1 MKKQK
6 TVIMLEDIKENML
19 GEKHESLLD
28 ENKMLRELLK
38 SALDENKKFC
48 EDLELKQKEVDSY
61 KKMNI
66 EGKEEYGNLRKLY
79 DGAKAERNE
88 YFRMYSELLN
98 ENKDLK
104 KSYENFVKAKNAQYL
119 RKRKTSSQ
127 KDVDALNLKLEKAR
141 ACISDLEAKNEFF
154 YQESIHLKKRLDV
167 YYSLHEGKNDVFD
180 TVTGIV
186 DELEKAFRVTFEFTE
201 PSLKGMAELFR
212 KEKAKMEYQYANIE
226 YVDKMFDKIVKA
238 QKSLKEKEEKFE
250 TNKKMVEEL
259 YPRFY
264 YLIKNKKL
272 VLEQISNL
280 KRWEEEVIR
289 KYVDE
294 CWGFVQEHREY
305 LMYVPSYEE
314 HIEPEMQDTFD
325 NIIPQGKSVKI
336 YVTQPEHT
344 NYMVDIITEKDH
356 VWKAID
362 NQISDEDISKL
373 ESKLNVILPLS
384 YKIYLKYKH
393 FYEIFW
399 DLDVRLYPKPI
410 HSWNKILIE
419 NNEEL
424 QEEILNKGYFAIGR
438 YSDYGV
444 IALKLTDDENKEGEI
459 LLFDYETPETE
470 VLAPN
475 FIEFLNQILQN
486 PKPVLQELKGW
497 EKKMYKME

>member
-6 TVIMLEDIKENML
+6 TVIMLENIKENML

-226 YVDKMFDKIVKA
+226 YVDKMFDKIMKA
-238 QKSLKEKEEKFE
+238 EKSLKEKEEKFE

-272 VLEQISNL
+272 KDAYERLMEQEFEYERRKSRLQENEALL
-280 KRWEEEVIR
+280 KREERWLHSELVGMNKQRDELINENIEIQRQLYAEIEKNEQVLFIIR
-289 KYVDE
+289 SLNSMNPLYEKITKELVASVRGEKTRHIVTSFLKGESIYE
-294 CWGFVQEHREY
+294 IAQRE
-305 LMYVPSYEE
+305 
-314 HIEPEMQDTFD
+314 
-325 NIIPQGKSVKI
+325 GKSATSVRRMVLLSLMVK
-336 YVTQPEHT
+336 TR
-344 NYMVDIITEKDH
+344 K
-356 VWKAID
+356 
-362 NQISDEDISKL
+362 
-373 ESKLNVILPLS
+373 
-384 YKIYLKYKH
+384 
-393 FYEIFW
+393 
-399 DLDVRLYPKPI
+399 
-410 HSWNKILIE
+410 
-419 NNEEL
+419 
-424 QEEILNKGYFAIGR
+424 
-438 YSDYGV
+438 
-444 IALKLTDDENKEGEI
+444 
-459 LLFDYETPETE
+459 
-470 VLAPN
+470 
-475 FIEFLNQILQN
+475 
-486 PKPVLQELKGW
+486 
-497 EKKMYKME
+497 

>member
-280 KRWEEEVIR
+280 KRWEEELKDNKIKDAYERLMEQEFEIQRQLYAEIEKNEQVLFIIR
-289 KYVDE
+289 SLNSMNPLYEKITKELVASVRGEKTRHIVSSFLKGESIYE
-294 CWGFVQEHREY
+294 IAQRE
-305 LMYVPSYEE
+305 
-314 HIEPEMQDTFD
+314 
-325 NIIPQGKSVKI
+325 GKSATSVRRMVLLSLKVK
-336 YVTQPEHT
+336 TR
-344 NYMVDIITEKDH
+344 K
-356 VWKAID
+356 
-362 NQISDEDISKL
+362 
-373 ESKLNVILPLS
+373 
-384 YKIYLKYKH
+384 
-393 FYEIFW
+393 
-399 DLDVRLYPKPI
+399 
-410 HSWNKILIE
+410 
-419 NNEEL
+419 
-424 QEEILNKGYFAIGR
+424 
-438 YSDYGV
+438 
-444 IALKLTDDENKEGEI
+444 
-459 LLFDYETPETE
+459 
-470 VLAPN
+470 
-475 FIEFLNQILQN
+475 
-486 PKPVLQELKGW
+486 
-497 EKKMYKME
+497 

>member
-6 TVIMLEDIKENML
+6 TVIMLENIKENML

-104 KSYENFVKAKNAQYL
+104 KSYENFVKAKNAQYYAEICAAMKEASEGELKGVLGYTQYL

-226 YVDKMFDKIVKA
+226 YVDKMFDKIMKA
-238 QKSLKEKEEKFE
+238 EKSLKEKEEKFE

-280 KRWEEEVIR
+280 KRWEEELKDNKIKDAYERLMEQEFEYERRKSRLQENEALLKREERWLHSELVGMNKQRDELINENIEIQRQLYAEIEKNEQVLFIIR
-289 KYVDE
+289 SLNSMNPLYEKITKELVASVRGEKTRHIVTSFLKGESIYE
-294 CWGFVQEHREY
+294 IAQRE
-305 LMYVPSYEE
+305 
-314 HIEPEMQDTFD
+314 
-325 NIIPQGKSVKI
+325 GKSATSVRRMVLLSLMVK
-336 YVTQPEHT
+336 TR
-344 NYMVDIITEKDH
+344 K
-356 VWKAID
+356 
-362 NQISDEDISKL
+362 
-373 ESKLNVILPLS
+373 
-384 YKIYLKYKH
+384 
-393 FYEIFW
+393 
-399 DLDVRLYPKPI
+399 
-410 HSWNKILIE
+410 
-419 NNEEL
+419 
-424 QEEILNKGYFAIGR
+424 
-438 YSDYGV
+438 
-444 IALKLTDDENKEGEI
+444 
-459 LLFDYETPETE
+459 
-470 VLAPN
+470 
-475 FIEFLNQILQN
+475 
-486 PKPVLQELKGW
+486 
-497 EKKMYKME
+497 

>member
-250 TNKKMVEEL
+250 TNKKMDAYERL
-259 YPRFY
+259 M
-264 YLIKNKKL
+264 
-272 VLEQISNL
+272 EQEFEYERRKSRLQENEALL
-280 KRWEEEVIR
+280 KREERWLHSELVGMNKQRDELINENIEIQRQLYAEIEKNEQVLFIIR
-289 KYVDE
+289 S
-294 CWGFVQEHREY
+294 
-305 LMYVPSYEE
+305 LNSMNPLYEKITKE
-314 HIEPEMQDTFD
+314 LVASVRGEKTRHIVSSF
-325 NIIPQGKSVKI
+325 
-336 YVTQPEHT
+336 
-344 NYMVDIITEKDH
+344 
-356 VWKAID
+356 
-362 NQISDEDISKL
+362 
-373 ESKLNVILPLS
+373 
-384 YKIYLKYKH
+384 
-393 FYEIFW
+393 
-399 DLDVRLYPKPI
+399 
-410 HSWNKILIE
+410 
-419 NNEEL
+419 
-424 QEEILNKGYFAIGR
+424 
-438 YSDYGV
+438 
-444 IALKLTDDENKEGEI
+444 
-459 LLFDYETPETE
+459 
-470 VLAPN
+470 
-475 FIEFLNQILQN
+475 
-486 PKPVLQELKGW
+486 LKG
-497 EKKMYKME
+497 

>member
-6 TVIMLEDIKENML
+6 TVIMLENIKENML

-226 YVDKMFDKIVKA
+226 YVDKMFDKIMKA
-238 QKSLKEKEEKFE
+238 EKSLKEKEEKFE

-259 YPRFY
+259 YPRF
-264 YLIKNKKL
+264 KSRKTKSDGR
-272 VLEQISNL
+272 E
-280 KRWEEEVIR
+280 KR
-289 KYVDE
+289 
-294 CWGFVQEHREY
+294 
-305 LMYVPSYEE
+305 
-314 HIEPEMQDTFD
+314 
-325 NIIPQGKSVKI
+325 
-336 YVTQPEHT
+336 
-344 NYMVDIITEKDH
+344 
-356 VWKAID
+356 KAIFEAKTKCAPKIRVALLSVRLSGQ
-362 NQISDEDISKL
+362 NTSVVQTPF
-373 ESKLNVILPLS
+373 ESCLNDAFLLKFP
-384 YKIYLKYKH
+384 LKYH
-393 FYEIFW
+393 
-399 DLDVRLYPKPI
+399 
-410 HSWNKILIE
+410 
-419 NNEEL
+419 
-424 QEEILNKGYFAIGR
+424 
-438 YSDYGV
+438 
-444 IALKLTDDENKEGEI
+444 LKLIANSAEI
-459 LLFDYETPETE
+459 RIFT
-470 VLAPN
+470 
-475 FIEFLNQILQN
+475 
-486 PKPVLQELKGW
+486 
-497 EKKMYKME
+497 

>member
-127 KDVDALNLKLEKAR
+127 KDVDTLNLKLEKAR
-141 ACISDLEAKNEFF
+141 ACISDLEAKNESF

-212 KEKAKMEYQYANIE
+212 KEKAKMEYQ
-226 YVDKMFDKIVKA
+226 
-238 QKSLKEKEEKFE
+238 
-250 TNKKMVEEL
+250 
-259 YPRFY
+259 
-264 YLIKNKKL
+264 
-272 VLEQISNL
+272 
-280 KRWEEEVIR
+280 
-289 KYVDE
+289 
-294 CWGFVQEHREY
+294 
-305 LMYVPSYEE
+305 
-314 HIEPEMQDTFD
+314 
-325 NIIPQGKSVKI
+325 
-336 YVTQPEHT
+336 
-344 NYMVDIITEKDH
+344 
-356 VWKAID
+356 
-362 NQISDEDISKL
+362 
-373 ESKLNVILPLS
+373 
-384 YKIYLKYKH
+384 
-393 FYEIFW
+393 
-399 DLDVRLYPKPI
+399 
-410 HSWNKILIE
+410 
-419 NNEEL
+419 
-424 QEEILNKGYFAIGR
+424 
-438 YSDYGV
+438 
-444 IALKLTDDENKEGEI
+444 
-459 LLFDYETPETE
+459 
-470 VLAPN
+470 
-475 FIEFLNQILQN
+475 
-486 PKPVLQELKGW
+486 
-497 EKKMYKME
+497 

>member
-1 MKKQK
+1 M
-6 TVIMLEDIKENML
+6 
-19 GEKHESLLD
+19 
-28 ENKMLRELLK
+28 
-38 SALDENKKFC
+38 
-48 EDLELKQKEVDSY
+48 
-61 KKMNI
+61 
-66 EGKEEYGNLRKLY
+66 
-79 DGAKAERNE
+79 
-88 YFRMYSELLN
+88 
-98 ENKDLK
+98 
-104 KSYENFVKAKNAQYL
+104 
-119 RKRKTSSQ
+119 
-127 KDVDALNLKLEKAR
+127 
-141 ACISDLEAKNEFF
+141 
-154 YQESIHLKKRLDV
+154 
-167 YYSLHEGKNDVFD
+167 
-180 TVTGIV
+180 
-186 DELEKAFRVTFEFTE
+186 
-201 PSLKGMAELFR
+201 
-212 KEKAKMEYQYANIE
+212 
-226 YVDKMFDKIVKA
+226 
-238 QKSLKEKEEKFE
+238 
-250 TNKKMVEEL
+250 
-259 YPRFY
+259 
-264 YLIKNKKL
+264 
-272 VLEQISNL
+272 
-280 KRWEEEVIR
+280 EEVIR

-393 FYEIFW
+393 FYEIYW

>member
-127 KDVDALNLKLEKAR
+127 KDVDTLNLKLEKAR
-141 ACISDLEAKNEFF
+141 ACISDLAAKNESF

-226 YVDKMFDKIVKA
+226 YVDKMFDKIMKA
-238 QKSLKEKEEKFE
+238 EKSLKEKEEKLRRRLRKYYE
-250 TNKKMVEEL
+250 SVRTIMDELLSHKRLTLSMLSTDICGEHEEL
-259 YPRFY
+259 KNI
-264 YLIKNKKL
+264 LIPT
-272 VLEQISNL
+272 V
-280 KRWEEEVIR
+280 
-289 KYVDE
+289 
-294 CWGFVQEHREY
+294 
-305 LMYVPSYEE
+305 
-314 HIEPEMQDTFD
+314 
-325 NIIPQGKSVKI
+325 
-336 YVTQPEHT
+336 
-344 NYMVDIITEKDH
+344 
-356 VWKAID
+356 
-362 NQISDEDISKL
+362 
-373 ESKLNVILPLS
+373 
-384 YKIYLKYKH
+384 
-393 FYEIFW
+393 EIF
-399 DLDVRLYPKPI
+399 R
-410 HSWNKILIE
+410 
-419 NNEEL
+419 
-424 QEEILNKGYFAIGR
+424 
-438 YSDYGV
+438 
-444 IALKLTDDENKEGEI
+444 
-459 LLFDYETPETE
+459 E
-470 VLAPN
+470 VL
-475 FIEFLNQILQN
+475 IEFLSVGETDINKLIDERSKHVSEESTDFQLNEMILTAIERHRRFKGMN
-486 PKPVLQELKGW
+486 KICVVPVDDADKVYFYNVPDENGDLRTLRCSDIELW
-497 EKKMYKME
+497 YE